1 MRPIAKRN
9 KQKRLQIGERIFKI
23 IFEEILYSRT
33 AKINEDTKAVL
44 ISGCSTERITKLI
57 ANNYRRRKYN

>member
-1 MRPIAKRN
+1 MRPSTKRN

-33 AKINEDTKAVL
+33 AKMNEDTKAVL
-44 ISGCSTERITKLI
+44 ISVYSTERITKLI